1 MLGIVTPGGFLPI
14 GHHIVSLIMSYFTLR
29 LRPQKAIR
37 APWLAYGWIILA
49 QIGPAAKHA
58 RCISLCFKT
67 LPSQSSKILNE
78 QLTRTE

>member
-1 MLGIVTPGGFLPI
+1 MLGMVTPPANSPI

-49 QIGPAAKHA
+49 QFGLAAKTCKMHIA
-58 RCISLCFKT
+58 VFQDFIFT
-67 LPSQSSKILNE
+67 ILKD
-78 QLTRTE
+78 TEWTAHSY

>member
-1 MLGIVTPGGFLPI
+1 MLGMVTPGGFLPI

-49 QIGPAAKHA
+49 QFGLAAKHA
-58 RCISLCFKT
+58 RCISLCFRT
-67 LPSQSSKILNE
+67 LSSQSSKILNE